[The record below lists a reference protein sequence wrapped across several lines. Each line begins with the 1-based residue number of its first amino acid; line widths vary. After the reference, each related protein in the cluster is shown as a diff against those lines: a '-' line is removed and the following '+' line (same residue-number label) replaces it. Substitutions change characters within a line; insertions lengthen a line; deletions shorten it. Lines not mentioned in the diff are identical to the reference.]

1 MQQARTPDAFAH
13 ACQLYEAIG
22 GIVMRVVDLTQPFS
36 MHTPGWVGYPSPK
49 ISYFQRHHTHGIVSQ
64 YIEMPLHIST
74 HLDAEMHIKSGG
86 KDIAS
91 IPLEVLVGEGVI
103 VDLRDVAD
111 DWSLIRPEHI
121 TRKMQVRDGDIL
133 IYCTGFHRFYNGCAE
148 EDEIRYFCKHPGGG
162 RDLAEWIVSMKLKW
176 WGFDTGSA
184 DHPMNTSIRSK
195 RPDLARE
202 YQRRSGRDPEQE
214 FPEAD
219 LFVMHHVPFGAGIV
233 HVENVGGDIEQVLN
247 RRCVIGCFPWRF
259 VGGEASLCRVVA
271 FPDV

>member
-1 MQQARTPDAFAH
+1 
-13 ACQLYEAIG
+13 
-22 GIVMRVVDLTQPFS
+22 MRVVDLTQPFS

-64 YIEMPLHIST
+64 LIETPLHIST

-86 KDIAS
+86 ADIAS
-91 IPLEVLVGEGVI
+91 IPLDVLVGEGVI
-103 VDLRDVAD
+103 VDLRDVSG

-121 TRKMQVRDGDIL
+121 TKKVPVREGDIL
-133 IYCTGFHRFYNGCAE
+133 IYCTGYWRYYNGCPQ
-148 EDEIRYFCKHPGGG
+148 EDEVRYFCRHPGGG
-162 RDLAEWIVSMKLKW
+162 RELAEWIVSMKLKW

-184 DHPMNTSIRSK
+184 DHPMNTSIRDK

-202 YQRRSGRDPEQE
+202 YTRRTGRDPAKE
-214 FPEAD
+214 FPEHD

-271 FPDV
+271 FLDV

>member
-1 MQQARTPDAFAH
+1 MK
-13 ACQLYEAIG
+13 
-22 GIVMRVVDLTQPFS
+22 VVDLTQPFS
-36 MHTPGWVGYPSPK
+36 IHTPGWVGYPSPK

-64 YIEMPLHIST
+64 YVEMPLHIST

-86 KDIAS
+86 ADIAS
-91 IPLEVLVGEGVI
+91 IPLDRLVSEGVI
-103 VDLRDVAD
+103 VDLRDVAA

-121 TRKMQVRDGDIL
+121 TRKIQVREGDIL
-133 IYCTGFHRFYNGCAE
+133 IYHTGWWRFYNGCPE
-148 EDEIRYFCKHPGGG
+148 EDEVRYFCMHPGGG
-162 RDLAEWIVSMKLKW
+162 RELAEWIVAMKLKW

-202 YQRRSGRDPEQE
+202 YTRRTGRDPEKE
-214 FPEAD
+214 FPEQD

-247 RRCVIGCFPWRF
+247 RRCLIGCFPWRF

-271 FPDV
+271 FLDV